1 MNTQPMQKLALMAIN
16 NKQKDEKPR
25 KQSASAPR
33 KSSKQ
38 IRREHLWYEYI

>member
-1 MNTQPMQKLALMAIN
+1 MKIQPMQTLALMTVN
-16 NKQKDEKPR
+16 SKQKDEKPR
-25 KQSASAPR
+25 KQSTSAPR